1 VVRHVTASGRDLRVY
16 AHRGYHGSEPE
27 NTLAAFAQ
35 ALAMGVDGLEL
46 DVRQT
51 ASGTLVCFHDWYLKR
66 LTGTS
71 GRLSRTA
78 TERLLELS
86 VHHPTTRKKRPVAT
100 LDEVLTLVADSVE
113 VILDLKL
120 ESVRPSRLEQDTITL
135 LRQHGV
141 EERVTISSFNPWV
154 LKRVKQLAPRF
165 RTALIASSRLSV
177 RLFHPDYCD
186 GLHVHHAL
194 LNRSWFNKSLE
205 QYGRL
210 LVWTVDQRGQL
221 LQPTPDAVRGII
233 TNRPQRWGV
242 TSASTR
248 PPARARP
255 GVRRP
260 S

>member
-1 VVRHVTASGRDLRVY
+1 VY

-27 NTLAAFAQ
+27 NTLAAFAE

-71 GRLSRTA
+71 GRLNRIS
-78 TERLLELS
+78 TERLLELGIR
-86 VHHPTTRKKRPVAT
+86 HPTSRKKRPVAT

-113 VILDLKL
+113 VILELKQ
-120 ESVRPSRLEQDTITL
+120 ESVRPTRLEQDTISL

-141 EERVTISSFNPWV
+141 QERVTISSFNPWV
-154 LKRVKQLAPRF
+154 LKRSKQLAPGF
-165 RTALIASSRLSV
+165 RTALIASSRLGV
-177 RLFHPDYCD
+177 RLYHRDYCD
-186 GLHVHHAL
+186 GLHVHHEL
-194 LNRSWFNKSLE
+194 LKRRWFSQTAE

-210 LVWTVDQRGQL
+210 LVWTVDQRSML
-221 LQPTPDAVRGII
+221 PHPIPDVVRGLI

-242 TSASTR
+242 TSALRTQGVAVRSGVKR
-248 PPARARP
+248 P
-255 GVRRP
+255 
-260 S
+260 